1 MPALLVADIL
11 VRIVDALVQIER
23 RVVLMRGSFVGPRG
37 WRCRVTR
44 GRRRVPVERVPG
56 RRFAQTG
63 PRARSEQSA
72 CE

>member
-44 GRRRVPVERVPG
+44 GMRRVPVERVPG
-56 RRFAQTG
+56 GRFAQTG
-63 PRARSEQSA
+63 PSARRERCA
-72 CE
+72 LE